1 MMQVIGYWRQTKMWS
16 YCFLIC
22 VWVLSCFSHV
32 WLFVTLWTIYSPPG
46 SSVHGILPCRPAGDL
61 PDQGSKLHLLRL
73 LHCGQFFTSEP
84 SGKPFWCVDTA
95 FWKADT
101 VRAMFPYGNRES
113 DFAPRRGISLFK
125 DHLDIGFNISWAGDF
140 PGGPVV
146 KTTHFQCRGQVFN
159 PWSGNLVA
167 WTKENK
173 QKSKKKK
180 INCWAVWTCRC
191 SRTSLDFSCHQY
203 MMVVLLVSR
212 GAERHGRDME
222 MDEPSGYLS
231 PLLVRSCWGRS
242 RKK

>member
-32 WLFVTLWTIYSPPG
+32 LLFVTLWTICSPPG
-46 SSVHGILPCRPAGDL
+46 SSVHGILPCPAPGDL
-61 PDQGSKLHLLRL
+61 PDQGSNLYLLRL

-95 FWKADT
+95 FWKADR
-101 VRAMFPYGNRES
+101 VIAMFPY
-113 DFAPRRGISLFK
+113 APPSPIGQWFCSERQGISLFK
-125 DHLDIGFNISWAGDF
+125 DHLDTGFNISWAGDF

-159 PWSGNLVA
+159 PWSGNLVV

-180 INCWAVWTCRC
+180 KKSLAGLCGLVDVPGPLWTSAAINKLWWC
-191 SRTSLDFSCHQY
+191 Y
-203 MMVVLLVSR
+203 
-212 GAERHGRDME
+212 
-222 MDEPSGYLS
+222 
-231 PLLVRSCWGRS
+231 
-242 RKK
+242 

>member
-61 PDQGSKLHLLRL
+61 PDQGSNLHLLRL

-180 INCWAVWTCRC
+180 SIAGLCGLADVPGPLWTSAAINIWWWC
-191 SRTSLDFSCHQY
+191 Y
-203 MMVVLLVSR
+203 
-212 GAERHGRDME
+212 
-222 MDEPSGYLS
+222 
-231 PLLVRSCWGRS
+231 
-242 RKK
+242 